1 MAIQEMI
8 NGMDGDSNRGSITFQ
23 IPLYLM
29 LDLPI
34 GNTKIKWKLSRVA

>member
-8 NGMDGDSNRGSITFQ
+8 NGMDEDSNLGPIIFQ

-29 LDLPI
+29 PDLPI
-34 GNTKIKWKLSRVA
+34 GNTKIKWRLSRVA